1 MERHKYRIF
10 FRKRENDIAQNGEG
24 LFDVASAFAKNLTK
38 KAAKSATVKLSEKA
52 AESVRRKLGESAA

>member
-38 KAAKSATVKLSEKA
+38 KLLKA
-52 AESVRRKLGESAA
+52 LQ